1 MTVIALCSAKGAPGV
16 TTLACALAAVW
27 PSDRSITLAE
37 CDPSGGD
44 LAARF
49 GISAKRGMASLAIE
63 CRGLPGPTTPL
74 FRKHLQTL
82 PGGLEVL
89 AGPSGASAARTVD
102 SEIPKVLDLL
112 TGNGS
117 IQKSMTED
125 LILDCGR
132 IQPGAIGQVA
142 ALAAADLVLVVTRP
156 TAEAVSSTRW
166 IAELLSRSGGGS
178 GVVDAPL
185 SSGGADR
192 GVSQTNFGAP
202 PAVQAL
208 AALVVQGDGPIS
220 ALEAAGTLNLH
231 LVAAIPTDNLGA
243 SWLRGEPVRRWRVTA
258 SPLVRCAHTVVTG
271 HLRAEEKRRLRSI
284 AAGESPA
291 PMIADWSLEERHD

>member
-27 PSDRSITLAE
+27 PSDRFITLAE

-63 CRGLPGPTTPL
+63 CRGLPGPTTHNY
-74 FRKHLQTL
+74 RKHLQIL

-102 SEIPKVLDLL
+102 AEIPKVLDLL
-112 TGNGS
+112 TGDVS
-117 IQKSMTED
+117 VQESVTED

-132 IQPGAIGQVA
+132 IQPGAVGQVA
-142 ALAAADLVLVVTRP
+142 ALATADLVLVVTRP

-166 IAELLSRSGGGS
+166 IADLLSRSGGGG
-178 GVVDAPL
+178 GVVDVPVPPDCAE
-185 SSGGADR
+185 R
-192 GVSQTNFGAP
+192 GVR
-202 PAVQAL
+202 PANVGSPASAQAS
-208 AALVVQGDGPIS
+208 AGLVVQGDGPI
-220 ALEAAGTLNLH
+220 AGAEAAATLNLK

-243 SWLRGEPVRRWRVTA
+243 AWLRGEPVRRWRVTA
-258 SPLVRCAHTVVTG
+258 SPLVRCAHSLVTA
-271 HLRAEEKRRLRSI
+271 HFRAEGKNQLRSV
-284 AAGESPA
+284 GVRESPA
-291 PMIADWSLEERHD
+291 HVITDWSLEERHD